1 MKVKDPAQQRERILK
16 CFAIEGTVKKTARKL
31 HVGPNTVRKVLKGE
45 QLGRIV
51 MANPA
56 PRPSKLDP
64 YRAVIQRLVL
74 EEHLTG
80 VLVLEELKKL
90 GFDGGHSILRDYIQ
104 QIRPD
109 ARTEPTT
116 VVEHEPGREGQVD
129 WSPYRVELGGEQTVV
144 HGFSLVLPWSRYM
157 VLDFALDEQLETL
170 LGLHDQA
177 FADIQAIP
185 ALMTYDNMTTVGRHV
200 GPGEIWINP
209 RFEAYMKDC
218 GFSVR
223 LIAPGK
229 PNQHASVERPFHYV
243 ENNCLR
249 RRRFRFDSLEDLRE
263 HGRWWCGNVANV
275 RVHGTTRER
284 PVDRLA
290 RERPLMLPLPSA
302 RPEVCQTIHRT
313 VPRDWCVRID
323 NSRYSVPPR
332 QQYIGRQCKVLLYAA
347 RLEIMIG
354 GEVVA
359 VHARH
364 AEPWGRHVLPE
375 HEEEFKRS
383 TPSRRL
389 LEQALVRLGN
399 TARDYHQGLVAERGA
414 GAGYHIQR
422 ILRMADRYGSSVVMG
437 AMAQAARYGNYSAD
451 AVARVIAGKPTRV
464 RGLRAPAD
472 GLVLPPDS
480 VRRWL
485 EGIDVEERDL
495 SDFDRMLEGKDT
507 NDDQDDHGKE

>member
-1 MKVKDPAQQRERILK
+1 MKVKDPEQQRERILK
-16 CFAIEGTVKKTARKL
+16 CFAVEGTIKQTAHKL
-31 HVGPNTVRKVLKGE
+31 RVSVNTVRKVLRGE
-45 QLGRIV
+45 QLGRV
-51 MANPA
+51 AVANPV

-74 EEHLTG
+74 EEQLTA
-80 VLVLEELKKL
+80 VLVLEELRKL
-90 GFDGGHSILRDYIQ
+90 GFAGGRCILQDYIR
-104 QIRPD
+104 QIRPQ
-109 ARTEPTT
+109 RRSELTT
-116 VVEHEPGREGQVD
+116 VVEHVAGKEGQVD
-129 WSPYRVELGGEQTVV
+129 WSPYRVELGAEQTVV

-170 LGLHDQA
+170 LSLHDEA
-177 FADIQAIP
+177 FADIKAIP
-185 ALMTYDNMTTVGRHV
+185 HVMTYDNMTTVGRHV

-249 RRRFRFDSLEDLRE
+249 RRRLRFDSLADLRQ
-263 HGRWWCGNVANV
+263 HARWWCANVANV
-275 RVHGTTRER
+275 RIHGTTRER
-284 PVDRLA
+284 PIDRLE

-302 RPEVCQTIHRT
+302 RPEMCQTLTRT

-323 NSRYSVPPR
+323 KSSYSVPPR
-332 QQYIGRQCKVLLYAA
+332 PQFIGQTCKVLLYAE
-347 RLEIMIG
+347 RLQILIG

-359 VHARH
+359 VHKRH

-375 HEEEFKRS
+375 HEAEFKRF

-389 LEQALVRLGN
+389 LEQAFVRLGN
-399 TARDYHQGLVAERGA
+399 TAREYHQGLLAERGA

-422 ILRMADRYGSSVVMG
+422 ILRMADRYGSSVVTG
-437 AMAQAARYGNYSAD
+437 AMTQAARYGNYSAD
-451 AVARVIAGKPTRV
+451 AVARVIAGRPTRV
-464 RGLRAPAD
+464 RGLRAAAD
-472 GLVLPPDS
+472 GLVLPPES

-485 EGIDVEERDL
+485 QGIDVEQRDL
-495 SDFDRMLEGKDT
+495 GDFDRMLQGKPT
-507 NDDQDDHGKE
+507 DDEQDHHGEK